1 MVDCRYTPAR
11 GYMEIVRRRDRNTL
25 IGILNQRLEAN
36 SVIHSDEWRAYVNL
50 PQHVPN
56 CIAHDTVNHTYNF
69 VSRNNGAHAQVSLR
83 RFFKD

>member
-1 MVDCRYTPAR
+1 MVDCRYTAAR
-11 GYMEIVRRRDRNTL
+11 GYMEIVNRRDRNTL

-36 SVIHSDEWRAYVNL
+36 SVIHNVEWRAYINL

-69 VSRNNGAHAQVSLR
+69 VNPNNGAHAQVSLR
-83 RFFKD
+83 RFLKD